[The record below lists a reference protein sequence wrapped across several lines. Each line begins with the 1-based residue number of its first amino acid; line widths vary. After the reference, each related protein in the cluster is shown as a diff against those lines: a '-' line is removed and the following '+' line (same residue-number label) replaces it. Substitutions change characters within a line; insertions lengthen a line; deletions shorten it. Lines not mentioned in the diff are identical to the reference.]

1 MPTYDYECKACGH
14 SFDVFQSM
22 SDEPLTLC
30 PECGKKQLRR
40 LIGGGVGI
48 IFKGSGFYVTDSKSK
63 SSSATATAGKETAGK
78 ETAGKETSPR
88 ESSTKEPA
96 AKGSDSA
103 PAASTGDSKTAKNG
117 SGGDGGTGSRS
128 KSAAAT

>member
-22 SDEPLTLC
+22 SDEPLSLC

-63 SSSATATAGKETAGK
+63 SSSATATAGQETASKETASK
-78 ETAGKETSPR
+78 

-96 AKGSDSA
+96 AKSTDSA
-103 PAASTGDSKTAKNG
+103 PAASTGESKTAKNG
-117 SGGDGGTGSRS
+117 SGSDGGTGSRS

>member
-22 SDEPLTLC
+22 SDEPLKLC
-30 PECGKKQLRR
+30 TECGKKQLRR

-63 SSSATATAGKETAGK
+63 PKSSGAAASAGKETASK
-78 ETAGKETSPR
+78 ETASK
-88 ESSTKEPA
+88 ESSTAEPA
-96 AKGSDSA
+96 AKSTDSSSAVSTAESKPTKKGSDS
-103 PAASTGDSKTAKNG
+103 
-117 SGGDGGTGSRS
+117 GTGSRS